1 MKRKLALFMVLAML
15 ISLVPMN
22 VFAGSTNRVDAVDTI
37 KKDLTGS
44 AVISFEESVA
54 ADFAIGESFKLSL
67 KNADILSVVAGT
79 AVDATVSTT
88 TGTAIL
94 KVGAAATT
102 SVKETMTVT
111 VNYKVTEEANVTVDI
126 DGMSSG
132 VTSQEGLIIAKGA
145 AGATKTTI
153 GSVKVIGEATSP
165 IAEITI
171 EETAGDSLVLGNE
184 GKLKLPANFEWVQA
198 PTVSVYGG
206 ISSASA
212 IINSNDK
219 RELTVKVLVDNGTT
233 ARGGIILSGATIT
246 PTTDA
251 KVGEVNM
258 AVNSISGDWSSES
271 VKVADYKAYGV
282 TVKLDKE
289 TVPTLV
295 SGQHSTNSDSDDTKL
310 QTLVIKEDV
319 TASLLGNR
327 KFKVTFPSAVKITG
341 YDGTVVSGNAY
352 TVLDGPNY
360 KTNDKSEVEFLMGA
374 STSGTTKA
382 EYKIK
387 FWVSIDPSYAGDIEA
402 TLSGKALPQDYKI
415 VLGKAVKPATFT
427 VVQKDVKLGLM
438 KQAVGDIVV
447 TEPKAGYWAVGT
459 KVVVTF
465 PTGITVDTDPTI
477 KVTKGDI
484 EIKDLSKVDSYEFT
498 VKSESSAAPAEVS
511 FTGGTVK
518 LDRTLAEGE
527 YKVNVAGSAVVKNF
541 GTGNALHD
549 VSGVG
554 KQVTFRVITPAPGDT
569 KVGEKVVFTIDS
581 MDYMVGAAKVTSDV
595 APYINEQGRTMLP
608 LRAFASALNVPADNI
623 VWNEATRSVV
633 IFKGDAT
640 IKVVI
645 GEMKF
650 TKNGT
655 EVGMD
660 TMAVIKNGRTMM
672 PLRAVAQALGATIV
686 WDEAT
691 RTVTIN

>member
-37 KKDLTGS
+37 KKDLSGQ

-54 ADFAIGESFKLSL
+54 ADFAANESFKLSL
-67 KNADILSVVAGT
+67 KNAEYLSVVAGT
-79 AVDATVSTT
+79 GVDATVSTT

-94 KVGAAATT
+94 KVAGTT
-102 SVKETMTVT
+102 SAAVKETMTVT

-153 GSVKVIGEATSP
+153 GSVKVIGETTSP

-171 EETAGDSLVLGNE
+171 EETAGDSLLVNNA
-184 GKLKLPANFEWVQA
+184 GKLKLPANFEWKTA

-206 ISSASA
+206 IASASA
-212 IINSNDK
+212 VINTADT
-219 RELTVKVLVDNGTT
+219 RELTVTVLTGNGTT
-233 ARGGIILSGATIT
+233 ARGGIILSGAQIA
-246 PTTDA
+246 PNTDA
-251 KVGEVNM
+251 KTGEVNM
-258 AVNSISGDWSSES
+258 AVSSISGDWSSET

-341 YDGTVVSGNAY
+341 FDHT
-352 TVLDGPNY
+352 LDGITMTPADNLNY
-360 KTNDKSEVEFLMGA
+360 KTNDKSEVEFLFGN
-374 STSGTTKA
+374 STSGTTKG
-382 EYKIK
+382 EIKIK

-459 KVVVTF
+459 KVVVAF

-527 YKVNVAGSAVVKNF
+527 YKVNVGGSAVVKNS
-541 GTGNALHD
+541 GIGNALHD

-581 MDYMVGAAKVTSDV
+581 MDYMVGANKVTSDV

-623 VWNEATRSVV
+623 VWNENDRSVV

-672 PLRAVAQALGATIV
+672 PLRAVAQALGATIT